1 MKTSELRNKSDQE
14 LGSELE
20 ALYKEQFGLRMQQA
34 VGQLSRPDRMR
45 TVRRDIARIKTLMN
59 ERRTAG

>member
-34 VGQLSRPDRMR
+34 VGQLSRPDRMK

>member
-14 LGSELE
+14 LGGELE

-34 VGQLSRPDRMR
+34 VGQLSRPDRMK

>member
-1 MKTSELRNKSDQE
+1 MKASELRNKSEQE
-14 LGSELE
+14 LKDELE

-34 VGQLSRPDRMR
+34 IGQLSRPDRVK